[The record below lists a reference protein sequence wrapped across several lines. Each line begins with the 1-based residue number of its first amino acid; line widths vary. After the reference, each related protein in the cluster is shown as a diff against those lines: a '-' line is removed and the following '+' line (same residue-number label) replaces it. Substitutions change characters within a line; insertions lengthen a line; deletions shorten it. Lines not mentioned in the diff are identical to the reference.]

1 MASYNRVILIGNLT
15 RDPEVRY
22 IPSGMAVAE
31 IGLAVNRQ
39 FTDKNSNERKEEV
52 TFVDVTLWGREAELA
67 GEYLAKGRPVM
78 IEGRLQ
84 MDTWDDKAT
93 GQKRSKLKVVGERM
107 QFLGSP
113 QGGGS
118 GGGGGGGEGGGG
130 GGGGGNAGGG
140 GGFRGGAR
148 SNTGGGG
155 ARQAP
160 SGGGGGNSGGS
171 EPDYYSSGPAQQSG
185 GQQSGGQQEDEV
197 PF

>member
-1 MASYNRVILIGNLT
+1 MANYNRVILIGNLT

-31 IGLAVNRQ
+31 FGLAVNRPS
-39 FTDKNSNERKEEV
+39 TDKNTNERKEDV
-52 TFVDVTLWGREAELA
+52 TFVDITLWGREAELA
-67 GEYLAKGRPVM
+67 GEYLAKGRPVL

-93 GQKRSKLKVVGERM
+93 GQKRSKLKVVGERI
-107 QFLGSP
+107 QFLGTNT
-113 QGGGS
+113 GA
-118 GGGGGGGEGGGG
+118 GGGE
-130 GGGGGNAGGG
+130 GGGGNAGGG

-148 SNTGGGG
+148 SNPSGGA

-185 GQQSGGQQEDEV
+185 GQQSGGAPDDDV